1 MFVNVIRTEP
11 TPWRASPW
19 FFAAIRRF
27 AVWQVDDA
35 GEEFEPPVA
44 VPDDELPE
52 EAEAD
57 RLAAAVDGATGDDG
71 EEELPLTSEE
81 LSVPHAV
88 SARTAASPTEVA
100 TAWRT
105 EMRCIG

>member
-1 MFVNVIRTEP
+1 M
-11 TPWRASPW
+11 
-19 FFAAIRRF
+19 IRRF
-27 AVWQVDDA
+27 AEWQVDDA

-44 VPDDELPE
+44 VPDDDEPPE
-52 EAEAD
+52 EVEAD

-88 SARTAASPTEVA
+88 SARTAASPTDVA

-105 EMRCIG
+105 EMRCIR